1 MKQASL
7 FGRNSLL
14 IVTAMLLTPSFVQ
27 AHTGVGAT
35 HGFSHGFFH
44 PLTGLDHLCAMIAVG
59 LWAAQLGGRALWTV
73 PLTFISVM
81 AVGGAMGVA
90 GVPMPFVE
98 QGIAASVLI
107 LGLLIAAAINL
118 PVTASAPI
126 VGIFALF
133 HGHAHGAE
141 MPVSASGLS
150 YGIGFIL
157 ATAMLHAVGIGFGIG
172 VQRISTA
179 RIVRFAGAAITACGV
194 YILCF
199 GA

>member
-1 MKQASL
+1 
-7 FGRNSLL
+7 
-14 IVTAMLLTPSFVQ
+14 
-27 AHTGVGAT
+27 
-35 HGFSHGFFH
+35 
-44 PLTGLDHLCAMIAVG
+44 MIAVG
-59 LWAAQLGGRALWTV
+59 LWAAQLGGRALWIV

-107 LGLLIAAAINL
+107 LGLLIAAAVKL
-118 PVTASAPI
+118 PVAAGATI
-126 VGIFALF
+126 IGLFALF

-157 ATAMLHAVGIGFGIG
+157 ATAMLHAMGIGLGIG

>member
-1 MKQASL
+1 
-7 FGRNSLL
+7 
-14 IVTAMLLTPSFVQ
+14 
-27 AHTGVGAT
+27 
-35 HGFSHGFFH
+35 
-44 PLTGLDHLCAMIAVG
+44 
-59 LWAAQLGGRALWTV
+59 
-73 PLTFISVM
+73 
-81 AVGGAMGVA
+81 MGVA

-107 LGLLIAAAINL
+107 LGLLIAAAVKL
-118 PVTASAPI
+118 PVAAGATI
-126 VGIFALF
+126 IGLFALF

-157 ATAMLHAVGIGFGIG
+157 ATAMLHAMGIGLGIG